1 MLTMIYALMMITEGV
16 QYLSRA
22 YEIYEEVGDLNAYAV
37 P

>member
-1 MLTMIYALMMITEGV
+1 MIYALLMITEGV

-22 YEIYEEVGDLNAYAV
+22 YEIYEEVGDFKAYAA